1 MTTQIPPTT
10 ADSAETSPRPRRER
24 LRRPLALAV
33 GSAAAIALIAA
44 GGLTAANAATTA
56 GAGSLV
62 IIDAKTDANGAAD
75 AMKLYGGASNSRF
88 TPTAAPVYA
97 QTGWSPVYDY
107 KGELAP
113 SVTGKPDQPMQETV
127 TVSHAHNTSW
137 SLGTSLTTT
146 AGFSV
151 LDAVN
156 SELSATFT
164 AKHTWSASDGDGQ
177 SITVNAEPGKTVWL
191 EENVSTATITGDF
204 TFDVDGTHY
213 EVDNVSITQPASEAT
228 GTKAAAA
235 YRVMEQPSTSL
246 GLPANAGGIMPISS
260 IPKLQQYIAQGH

>member
-1 MTTQIPPTT
+1 MTTQTPKTST
-10 ADSAETSPRPRRER
+10 DSTDTLQRSRRER
-24 LRRPLALAV
+24 LRRPLAVVA
-33 GSAAAIALIAA
+33 GSAAAIALIAC
-44 GGLTAANAATTA
+44 GGLAAANAATT

-62 IIDAKTDANGAAD
+62 IIDAKADPKGATDA
-75 AMKLYGGASNSRF
+75 MTLYGGASNATF

-97 QTGWSPVYDY
+97 QTGWSPVYDSE
-107 KGELAP
+107 GELAS

-127 TVSHAHNTSW
+127 TVSHAHNSSW

-164 AKHTWSASDGDGQ
+164 AKHTWSAADGDGQ
-177 SITVNAEPGKTVWL
+177 SITITAEPGKTVWL
-191 EENVSTATITGDF
+191 EENVSTAKITGNF
-204 TFDVDGTHY
+204 TFDANRTHY

-235 YRVMEQPSTSL
+235 YRVMEQPSASL
-246 GLPANAGGIMPISS
+246 GIPSDTAGGLIPISS

>member
-1 MTTQIPPTT
+1 MTTHTPQTST
-10 ADSAETSPRPRRER
+10 DSADTLLRSRRGR
-24 LRRPLALAV
+24 LRGPLAVVA
-33 GSAAAIALIAA
+33 GSAAAIALIACS
-44 GGLTAANAATTA
+44 GLAAANAATT

-62 IIDAKTDANGAAD
+62 IIDAKADQKGAAD
-75 AMKLYGGASNSRF
+75 AMTLYGGASNATF

-97 QTGWSPVYDY
+97 QTGWSPVYDSEG
-107 KGELAP
+107 KLAS

-127 TVSHAHNTSW
+127 TVSHAHNSSW

-177 SITVNAEPGKTVWL
+177 SIVITAEPGKTVWL
-191 EENVSTATITGDF
+191 EENVSTAKIIGDF
-204 TFDVDGTHY
+204 TFDANGTHY

-235 YRVMEQPSTSL
+235 YRVMEQSSTSL